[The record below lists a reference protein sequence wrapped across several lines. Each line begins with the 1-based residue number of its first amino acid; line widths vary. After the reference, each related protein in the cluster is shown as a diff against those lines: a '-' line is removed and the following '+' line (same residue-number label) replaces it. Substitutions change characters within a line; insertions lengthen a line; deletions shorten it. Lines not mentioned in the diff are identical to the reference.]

1 MIGAFALVGVTW
13 AELPP
18 RDYRESLLG
27 AVESEAD
34 RLIVAGALDEAL
46 SLVRD
51 FREEVAEDARLIYEE
66 SLIQNLRGDA
76 RAAEARA
83 RDALALDATLAVAW
97 YDLGGLLLARGEEAE
112 AEAAYTRAAEASAEH
127 PQGWAAP
134 IQLAL
139 IAARRRDS
147 VALETWLR
155 ESVRRGL
162 RLRALNEQP
171 QWAEVLAEP
180 SNREVHERLMLLYGE
195 AGP

>member
-1 MIGAFALVGVTW
+1 MISLALVGVAW

-18 RDYRESLLG
+18 RDYREALLG

-34 RLIVAGALDEAL
+34 RLIAAGALDEAL

-51 FREEVAEDARLIYEE
+51 FRDEVAEDARLVYEE
-66 SLIQNLRGDA
+66 SLILNLQGDA

-83 RDALALDATLAVAW
+83 RDALALDDTLAVAW
-97 YDLGGLLLARGEEAE
+97 YDLGGLLLARGEDEE
-112 AEAAYTRAAEASAEH
+112 AEAAYTRAAAATVEH

-134 IQLAL
+134 VQLAL
-139 IAARRRDS
+139 IAAQRRDP

-155 ESVRRGL
+155 EGVRRGL
-162 RLRALNEQP
+162 RLRALLEQP
-171 QWAEVLAEP
+171 TWVELLADP
-180 SNREVHERLMLLYGE
+180 TSREVYDRLLLLYGE